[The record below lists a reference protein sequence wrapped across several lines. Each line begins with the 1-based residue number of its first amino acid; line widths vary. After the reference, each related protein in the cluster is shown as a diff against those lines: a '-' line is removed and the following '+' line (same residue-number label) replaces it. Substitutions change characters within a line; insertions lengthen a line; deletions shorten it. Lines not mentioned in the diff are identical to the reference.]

1 MDLRRK
7 HATAVERADRGVRH
21 GVWRASN
28 SNSFVPL
35 AFGSCSLGCMMN
47 ATRSGRADDR
57 DGRYDFDR
65 LERSIDF
72 LIDEH
77 RRLSA
82 EREALLGELRE
93 REHRIAILESRLES
107 ERAQRSSAVEHVD
120 KILSRLEQLQ
130 ASVPFESERV

>member
-1 MDLRRK
+1 
-7 HATAVERADRGVRH
+7 
-21 GVWRASN
+21 
-28 SNSFVPL
+28 
-35 AFGSCSLGCMMN
+35 MMN

-77 RRLSA
+77 RQLSA

>member
-1 MDLRRK
+1 
-7 HATAVERADRGVRH
+7 
-21 GVWRASN
+21 
-28 SNSFVPL
+28 
-35 AFGSCSLGCMMN
+35 MMN
-47 ATRSGRADDR
+47 ATRSGRAGEG
-57 DGRYDFDR
+57 DGRFDFDR

-93 REHRIAILESRLES
+93 REHRIAMLESRLES
-107 ERAQRSSAVEHVD
+107 ERAQRAAAVEHVD

-130 ASVPFESERV
+130 ASAFPQSERV

>member
-1 MDLRRK
+1 
-7 HATAVERADRGVRH
+7 
-21 GVWRASN
+21 
-28 SNSFVPL
+28 
-35 AFGSCSLGCMMN
+35 MMN